1 MHAFVKMKSAN
12 QLLTQYAAYHRDR
25 RNIATHFIGVP
36 IIVFSVVLALAQVVI
51 GPVHL
56 GWIGILVATIYYVWL
71 DRILGFLMFGFL
83 VLCGAIAS
91 LVSFKTGW
99 AAGLGIAL
107 GLFVLGWAIQFL
119 GHKYEGMKPAFV
131 DDIVGLLVGPLF
143 VLVEILF
150 LLGLRSDLKSY
161 IEARVGPTMAKR
173 DGRPLNLETTTTSSM
188 QGA

>member
-1 MHAFVKMKSAN
+1 
-12 QLLTQYAAYHRDR
+12 
-25 RNIATHFIGVP
+25 
-36 IIVFSVVLALAQVVI
+36 
-51 GPVHL
+51 
-56 GWIGILVATIYYVWL
+56 
-71 DRILGFLMFGFL
+71 MFGFL

-150 LLGLRSDLKSY
+150 LLGLRKDLKSY